1 VGTGATGCIQHEI
14 SGEVFVTGFASTAYM
29 LVSHGSRDPRPG
41 RAMDRM
47 AQVVLTQIQQQQVV
61 TEVQSPAARVALVQN
76 VQAQTK
82 PAWSS
87 PALGSDSNPKP
98 QLQVNG
104 HQSSCPGPAKPLV
117 GTGCLELSPIPLH
130 QQIIDFSRRAGATG
144 VKTIRVV
151 PVFLL
156 QGVHVMEDIPEE
168 IHQAQQ
174 ALPELTIE
182 ICPHLGSHPYLKQ
195 VLYKKWQ
202 VEGSGALVLVA
213 HGSRRAGGN
222 DAILAT
228 ANALEGEAAFWAVS
242 PKLEEAI
249 MPLIQ
254 SGVQH
259 LTILPYFLFAGKI
272 TDAIH
277 QAIHDLEERF
287 PEVTFHLLPP
297 LGPTEPMASLVTDLA
312 LNRVKLDAQKSS
324 LPLQRTA
331 LR

>member
-1 VGTGATGCIQHEI
+1 
-14 SGEVFVTGFASTAYM
+14 
-29 LVSHGSRDPRPG
+29 
-41 RAMDRM
+41 M

-61 TEVQSPAARVALVQN
+61 AQVQLPAARVALTQN

-82 PAWSS
+82 LAWSS
-87 PALGSDSNPKP
+87 PTSSPDSNPHSQP
-98 QLQVNG
+98 RINENQAP
-104 HQSSCPGPAKPLV
+104 CPVPAKPLV

-156 QGVHVMEDIPEE
+156 KGVHVMEDIPEE

-174 ALPELTIE
+174 ALPELAIE
-182 ICPHLGSHPYLKQ
+182 LCPPLGSHPHLKQ
-195 VLYKKWQ
+195 VLHKKWQ
-202 VEGSGALVLVA
+202 AGGAGTLVLVA

-222 DAILAT
+222 DSIVAT
-228 ANALEGEAAFWAVS
+228 ANALEGKAAFWAVS
-242 PKLEEAI
+242 PRLEEAV
-249 MPLIQ
+249 MPFIQ
-254 SGVQH
+254 NGVQH

-272 TDAIH
+272 TDAINH
-277 QAIHDLEERF
+277 ATQELKNCF

-297 LGPTEPMASLVTDLA
+297 LGPTEPVASLVTDLA
-312 LNRVKLDAQKSS
+312 LNRVKLDTQTSS

-331 LR
+331 FRYQFSSFQVS